1 MVIRRAIHLSEL
13 ASGEI
18 VQLQVKSQEG
28 SKWVLAH
35 NAMEIPLNA
44 SEAPE
49 NLQVDD
55 MIEVFLFVDRR
66 GNLSATTAL
75 PTIQKGTYGW
85 ARVIKVSEKE
95 GALVDIG
102 TSKEVQVKAEDLPK
116 LKELWPVNGDHL
128 YMTLRTDRDGE
139 LFGRLATEDRV
150 EELYID
156 APTTLFNQNIQARP
170 YRLLPIGTFLLSVPE
185 NYRIF
190 VHQSERVEEPRLGQ
204 DLTVRIIDTKE
215 DGSLNGS
222 LLPRRHERIGDDAES
237 IFRYLNDVGGKMP
250 FTDKSTPEEI
260 QEMFTMSK
268 AAFKR
273 ALGKLMKEGKIVQS
287 DGWTQVKE

>member
-1 MVIRRAIHLSEL
+1 MNLAEL
-13 ASGEI
+13 ESGEI
-18 VQLQVKSQEG
+18 VKLKVEEKEG
-28 SKWVLAH
+28 SKWILTH
-35 NAMEIPLNA
+35 KGEEISLNA

-49 NLQVDD
+49 DLQVDD
-55 MIEVFLFVDRR
+55 KIEVFLFVDRR
-66 GNLSATTAL
+66 GNLSATTQL
-75 PTIQKGTYGW
+75 PHITKGTYGW
-85 ARVIKVSEKE
+85 ARVIKVTDKE
-95 GALVDIG
+95 GAFVDIG

-116 LKELWPVNGDHL
+116 VKELWPVIGDHL
-128 YMTLRTDRDGE
+128 YMTLRTDKEGE

-156 APTTLFNQNIQARP
+156 APTTLLNKNVQARA
-170 YRLLPIGTFLLSVPE
+170 YRLLPIGSFLLSVPE

-222 LLPRRHERIGDDAES
+222 LLPRKHERLGDDAES
-237 IFRYLNDVGGKMP
+237 IFRYLNDVGGRMP

-273 ALGKLMKEGKIVQS
+273 ALGKLMKEGKIVQN
-287 DGWTQVKE
+287 DGWTEVKM

>member
-1 MVIRRAIHLSEL
+1 MAEL
-13 ASGEI
+13 ESGEI
-18 VQLQVKSQEG
+18 VKLKVEEKEG
-28 SKWVLAH
+28 SKWILTH
-35 NAMEIPLNA
+35 KGEEISLNA

-49 NLQVDD
+49 DLQVDD
-55 MIEVFLFVDRR
+55 KIEVFLFVDRR
-66 GNLSATTAL
+66 GNLSATTQL
-75 PTIQKGTYGW
+75 RHITKGTYGW
-85 ARVIKVSEKE
+85 ARVIKVTDKE
-95 GALVDIG
+95 GAFVDIG

-116 LKELWPVNGDHL
+116 VKELWPVIGDHL
-128 YMTLRTDRDGE
+128 YMTLRTDKEGE

-156 APTTLFNQNIQARP
+156 APTTLLNKNVQARA
-170 YRLLPIGTFLLSVPE
+170 YRLLPIGSFLLSVPE

-222 LLPRRHERIGDDAES
+222 LLPRKHERLGDDAES
-237 IFRYLNDVGGKMP
+237 IFRYLNDVGGRMP

-273 ALGKLMKEGKIVQS
+273 ALGKLMKEGKIVQN
-287 DGWTQVKE
+287 DGWTEVKM